1 MGAMSGG
8 GLTQP
13 RGREDGG
20 SRLRSLPLIQPR
32 RAGTADGG
40 GHPAWWVQSL
50 FPGLGAGKRGIS
62 RIRSFAAGLFRGEGL
77 SPATHTDG
85 GCCLHLEGNLR
96 GAFQSKLVSSKP
108 IVEISLAVQW
118 LRLRLPGQ
126 GMQVQSL
133 VRELRSHDFWL
144 KNHNTGAV
152 L

>member
-1 MGAMSGG
+1 MGARSGG
-8 GLTQP
+8 GLAQP

-40 GHPAWWVQSL
+40 VTQPGGFRVSSQALELEKEASPELGHLQQ
-50 FPGLGAGKRGIS
+50 
-62 RIRSFAAGLFRGEGL
+62 GLFRGEGL